1 MSDSHDSMQM
11 YDEMRLNV
19 VKTVQ
24 SSSNTQNQAKVGK
37 NMKYDVAATSDQY
50 TERLVQNS

>member
-1 MSDSHDSMQM
+1 MSDSNDSMQM

-24 SSSNTQNQAKVGK
+24 SSTNTQNQAKVGK
-37 NMKYDVAATSDQY
+37 KMKYDVAATSEKY
-50 TERLVQNS
+50 TERSV

>member
-24 SSSNTQNQAKVGK
+24 SSTNTQNQAKVGK
-37 NMKYDVAATSDQY
+37 NMKYDVAVTSEKY
-50 TERLVQNS
+50 TEKSVQNA